1 MSPHAA
7 QFAETLRAL
16 DTVMGWHHPWLPIDY
31 GGDKRTWHRCGNGRG
46 LERIVRMWDER
57 WSEEMLLRLPEPDTK
72 GRGPFGATV
81 LWARVEGKD
90 QLARARRFRPLPTIV
105 LREGSSSR
113 RLLMWA
119 LDEWGDYFDVEKANK
134 RIAYRLHAKQCDGLP
149 ERLRVPA
156 PGTCLRIGRTRPV
169 PVVVAR
175 LEPVRFSINAVA
187 GRLKDPPPQRMPW
200 EIAA

>member
-7 QFAETLRAL
+7 TFSEALRAL
-16 DTVMGWHHPWLPIDY
+16 DLLMGWRDPWMPIDY
-31 GGDKRTWHRCGNGRG
+31 GGDRRTWHRCGDPSG
-46 LERIVRMWDER
+46 LARLIQAWDER
-57 WSEEMLLRLPEPDTK
+57 WSEEMLLGLPWARMSS
-72 GRGPFGATV
+72 GGPCGATI

-90 QLARARRFRPLPTIV
+90 QTQRAHRFRPLPTMVI
-105 LREGSSSR
+105 REGASSR

-119 LDEWGDYFDVEKANK
+119 LDEWRDYFDVEKANK
-134 RIAYRLHAKQCDGLP
+134 RIAYRLRSKQCDGLP

-156 PGTCLRIGRTRPV
+156 PGTCLRVGRTRPV

-175 LEPVRFSINAVA
+175 LEPVFFSINAVA

-200 EIAA
+200 ETAA